1 MQQGRKDAAEDSASD
16 GVHAPPGGNF
26 KANLCSV
33 FFFFY
38 VSSVY
43 LHQEAG
49 SLIENSFMHRIVSD
63 GICTS
68 TGEVGV
74 RLRSD
79 FFDNFLC
86 TNLIS

>member
-16 GVHAPPGGNF
+16 GVHAPPGGIS
-26 KANLCSV
+26 KLIYVV

-49 SLIENSFMHRIVSD
+49 SLIENSFMHRIVSN
-63 GICTS
+63 GIRTS
-68 TGEVGV
+68 AGEVGV